1 MLITTHFLVA
11 FSLLVIW
18 VPTGMYCRSLKRSA
32 SVSALALMREDREA
46 KAKAHPSLAIIPR
59 RHVESKNLDHLD
71 ILYLYIHI
79 WTSFWLG
86 IISLLSE
93 QPIRSAI
100 FARIYIYIHWTYY
113 LSFRQS
119 FTTGSVKRKTAQ
131 SRDLLCKVSCSG
143 SSLLIRRKF
152 VGSDT
157 TAALANSSQKRTAA
171 CSMCS
176 KEASSSSRCRAQ
188 QEE

>member
-100 FARIYIYIHWTYY
+100 FARIYIYTLNILLIISPKLYH
-113 LSFRQS
+113 R
-119 FTTGSVKRKTAQ
+119 
-131 SRDLLCKVSCSG
+131 LCKAQDCTIAG
-143 SSLLIRRKF
+143 P
-152 VGSDT
+152 
-157 TAALANSSQKRTAA
+157 ALQS
-171 CSMCS
+171 
-176 KEASSSSRCRAQ
+176 
-188 QEE
+188 